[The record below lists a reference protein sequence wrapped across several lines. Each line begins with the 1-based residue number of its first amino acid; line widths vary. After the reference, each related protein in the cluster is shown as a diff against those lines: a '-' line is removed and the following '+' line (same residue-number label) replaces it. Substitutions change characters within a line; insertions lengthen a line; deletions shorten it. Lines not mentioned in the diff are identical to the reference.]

1 MVAYPKYEEFAM
13 ANNLD
18 KMIRKSGMS
27 NRQVAEEKGIK
38 PETLSRHKSGAI
50 NISRQ
55 DAEDYAQILNCLPQQ
70 IMYQNAP
77 IPLLG
82 TVKNTEE
89 KGWHVVRDPNA
100 NWYSERETVP
110 CIFLN
115 SHFNHHTV
123 ALRWQEEIDGHYG
136 WLSNSIFI
144 FSMEKARFNKVDP
157 ESIMKNGLIRERDT
171 GRLLLGAV
179 YPNPGK
185 KTFTIYNGDGLFK
198 TEEDI
203 DVEWSAPVLAANL
216 RPDLREAEIVEVKKT
231 EVGGGTWHTLDP
243 AHLKKYGRPYS

>member
-1 MVAYPKYEEFAM
+1 MVAYPKHEEFSM

-18 KMIRKSGMS
+18 RMIRKSGMS

-38 PETLSRHKSGAI
+38 PETLSRHKSGHI

-82 TVKNTEE
+82 KIKNTEE
-89 KGWHVVRDPNA
+89 KGWHVERDPNA

-110 CIFLN
+110 CLFLN
-115 SHFNHHTV
+115 SFFLQFTV

-144 FSMEKARFNKVDP
+144 FSMEKAKDNKVDP
-157 ESIMKNGLIRERDT
+157 DSIMKNGLIRERGT
-171 GRLLLGAV
+171 GRLLLGAL
-179 YPNPGK
+179 YPVPGK
-185 KTFTIYNGDGLFK
+185 KTYTVYNGDGLFK
-198 TEEDI
+198 TEENI

-216 RPDLREAEIVEVKKT
+216 RPDLREAEVVDVKKK
-231 EVGGGTWHTLDP
+231 EVGGGAWHNLDP
-243 AHLKKYGRPYS
+243 EHLKKFGRPYS